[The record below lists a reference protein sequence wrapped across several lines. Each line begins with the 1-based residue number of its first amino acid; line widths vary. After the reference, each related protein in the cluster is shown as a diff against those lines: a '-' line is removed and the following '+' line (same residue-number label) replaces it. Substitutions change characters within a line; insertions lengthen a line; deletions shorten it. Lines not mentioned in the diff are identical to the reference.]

1 MWQYN
6 YTQQPSNDEL
16 YHYGVLG
23 MKWGVRKAA
32 YKTTVNPRLEKKAV
46 KYDIKAAKLTRKSE
60 KIHATKDLGKSNR
73 AALKA
78 AKLHKKAAVINKKML
93 KNDDPIKADKLA
105 KKASNYEFNAAKKQ
119 IKADRLSKTA
129 AYSKKAMKYAIKSD
143 KVVAKAAKYRKK
155 IASNQSYVNAMKR
168 KINELPKDQLQ
179 QIEEYVNKLK

>member
-6 YTQQPSNDEL
+6 YTPQTRSDEL

-32 YKTTVNPRLEKKAV
+32 YKSNSNSRLSNKAA

-60 KIHATKDLGKSNR
+60 KIHAKKDLAKSNR
-73 AALKA
+73 AALQA
-78 AKLHKKAAVINKKML
+78 AKLQKKAAVVQKKLLTQTNPSTVDRMT
-93 KNDDPIKADKLA
+93 
-105 KKASNYEFNAAKKQ
+105 KKAANYEYKSATKQ

-143 KVVAKAAKYRKK
+143 KVIAKAAKYRKK
-155 IASNQSYVNAMKR
+155 IATNQAYINAMKR
-168 KINELPKDQLQ
+168 KVNELPKDQLQ